1 VNLGKLHA
9 VRETPASAL
18 LKKRL
23 CELKADEV
31 ADRGPVAALLAGCSY
46 EFGGSDSERMHAGK
60 LGRMEMVRWDM
71 PVLGFRIERHEAMG
85 VGSTRAELQDWWR
98 RP

>member
-1 VNLGKLHA
+1 
-9 VRETPASAL
+9 
-18 LKKRL
+18 
-23 CELKADEV
+23 
-31 ADRGPVAALLAGCSY
+31 
-46 EFGGSDSERMHAGK
+46 MHAGK